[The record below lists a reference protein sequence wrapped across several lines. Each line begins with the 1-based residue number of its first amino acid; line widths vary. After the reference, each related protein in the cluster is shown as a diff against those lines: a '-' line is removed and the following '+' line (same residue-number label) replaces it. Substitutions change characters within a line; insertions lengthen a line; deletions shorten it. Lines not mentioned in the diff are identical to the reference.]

1 LSERT
6 QSEPDLLLADAARL
20 QAHPAFT
27 DALRKYT
34 HGMIGFRKSNR
45 LINKMISY
53 HARWRVALYLLYLHA
68 DRERFGPDGGATYG
82 NLLEMCGRRPEVSA
96 RSLKTMLAL
105 LQMSGFVRTIR
116 NRRDGRGKIYQPTD
130 RMNGFL
136 GPWLSYATQTLD
148 MLQPEERRE
157 RMLLDDPTFVD
168 RLLISTGRAH
178 ANAIPLV
185 ERMPEFTAFFGGRDG
200 AGAIQL
206 AVMLA
211 DMNGQPLASRA
222 DLGKRF
228 GLSKTQVTTV
238 FHLGQN
244 LGYFELDAD
253 GVPTATPYLRASF
266 RRWVSIELAFYAT
279 HMQPCS
285 SAAGPVSDQTGP

>member
-1 LSERT
+1 MPEGT
-6 QSEPDLLLADAARL
+6 QSEPDRLLADAARL
-20 QAHPAFT
+20 EAHPAFT
-27 DALRKYT
+27 AALREYT

-45 LINKMISY
+45 LVNKMISY

-116 NRRDGRGKIYQPTD
+116 NRRDGRAKIYQPTD
-130 RMNGFL
+130 RMKGFL
-136 GPWLSYATQTLD
+136 GPWLSYATRTLD
-148 MLQPEERRE
+148 MLQPEVRRE

-178 ANAIPLV
+178 ATAIPLV

-211 DMNGQPLASRA
+211 DMDGSPLASRA

-238 FHLGQN
+238 LYVGQD
-244 LGYFELDAD
+244 LGYFALDSD
-253 GVPTATPYLRASF
+253 GVPTATSYMRESF
-266 RRWVSIELAFYAT
+266 RRWVSIELTYYAT
-279 HMQPCS
+279 HMRPRS
-285 SAAGPVSDQTGP
+285 SAADAMSDQTRP